1 MLAGFTVGFLTSV
14 NNPIFNLRIDDFGMR
29 LLVTTAISMAV
40 WIPAML
46 LTRPET
52 DERLDTFYRRVRPG
66 GPGWKRQR
74 ERTGMAPIQDLGR
87 DLLRVCAALM
97 ILFGLL
103 FGTGG
108 FLFGRWVL
116 AAVMATI
123 ALVGYLWLRRLR
135 APLRAAPTGPSSA
148 AI

>member
-108 FLFGRWVL
+108 FLFGRWVH

-123 ALVGYLWLRRLR
+123 TLVGYLWLRRLR